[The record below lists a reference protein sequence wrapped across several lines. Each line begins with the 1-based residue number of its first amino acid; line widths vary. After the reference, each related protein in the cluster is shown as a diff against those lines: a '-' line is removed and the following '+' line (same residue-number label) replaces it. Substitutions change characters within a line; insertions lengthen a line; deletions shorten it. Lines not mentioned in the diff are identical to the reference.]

1 MISDDSNGN
10 LNCMSTWTTP
20 RPGLSILR
28 RGDAPIRSIQVYGQ
42 RCSGTNVLI
51 RSIEA
56 NLGRDAFT
64 EAYGFKHWFVPEQV
78 LFPRDVMV
86 LAVAR
91 DPVDWVRSLH
101 RQPWHAHPELKVL
114 GFSDFIRAPWH
125 SYWDREFWGV
135 EDDHPVL
142 GREML
147 HERCPDTGERFANPL
162 AKRTAKLRHWS
173 GLHDRAYHIAL
184 LAHDA
189 FVADPAG
196 VIADL
201 SAACQL
207 PMADPFISQD
217 SYKGQGKRP
226 FAPTAYPDISAADRA
241 HIYAW
246 LDPEVEARFGFDIP
260 VQQAEAAE

>member
-1 MISDDSNGN
+1 MISDDSHGN
-10 LNCMSTWTTP
+10 MNCMSTWTTP
-20 RPGLSILR
+20 RAGLSILR
-28 RGDAPIRSIQVYGQ
+28 RGDTPIRAIQVYGQ

-56 NLGRDAFT
+56 NLGPTAFT
-64 EAYGFKHWFVPEQV
+64 ESYGFKHWFVPEQV

-101 RQPWHAHPELKVL
+101 RQPWHAHPELKAL

-125 SYWDREFWGV
+125 SYWDKEFWGV

-173 GLHDRAYHIAL
+173 GLHDRAHHVAL
-184 LAHDA
+184 LSHEA

-201 SAACQL
+201 SAATGL
-207 PMADPFISQD
+207 PMADPFVSQD

-226 FAPTAYPDISAADRA
+226 FTPTAYADISDTDRA
-241 HIYAW
+241 HIHAW
-246 LDPEVEARFGFDIP
+246 LDPEVEARFGFTIP
-260 VQQAEAAE
+260 VPQAEAAE

>member
-1 MISDDSNGN
+1 MTS
-10 LNCMSTWTTP
+10 WTTP
-20 RPGLSILR
+20 RPGLSLLR

-64 EAYGFKHWFVPEQV
+64 EGYGFKHWFVPEQV

-101 RQPWHAHPELKVL
+101 RQPWHAHPDLKAL
-114 GFSDFIRAPWH
+114 DFSDFIRAPWH
-125 SYWDREFWGV
+125 SYWDHEFWGV

-147 HERCPDTGERFANPL
+147 HERCPATGRRFANAL

-173 GLHDRAYHIAL
+173 GLHNRAHHVAL
-184 LAHDA
+184 LGHDA
-189 FVADPAG
+189 FCADPAG

-201 SAACQL
+201 SAATGLAHAQ
-207 PMADPFISQD
+207 PYVPQD
-217 SYKGQGKRP
+217 SYKGQGHRP
-226 FAPTAYPDISAADRA
+226 FTPTVYPPLSAADLD
-241 HIYAW
+241 HIHAW
-246 LDPEVEARFGFDIP
+246 LDPEVEARFGFAIP
-260 VQQAEAAE
+260 EPQAVAAE

>member
-1 MISDDSNGN
+1 M
-10 LNCMSTWTTP
+10 
-20 RPGLSILR
+20 
-28 RGDAPIRSIQVYGQ
+28 
-42 RCSGTNVLI
+42 
-51 RSIEA
+51 
-56 NLGRDAFT
+56 
-64 EAYGFKHWFVPEQV
+64 PEQV
-78 LFPRDVMV
+78 LFPRDVLV

-101 RQPWHAHPELKVL
+101 RQPWHAHPELKAL

-173 GLHDRAYHIAL
+173 GLHDRAHHVAL
-184 LAHDA
+184 LSHEA

-201 SAACQL
+201 SAATGL
-207 PMADPFISQD
+207 AMADPFVAQD

-226 FAPTAYPDISAADRA
+226 FTPTAYAEISDADRA
-241 HIYAW
+241 HIHAW

-260 VQQAEAAE
+260 MPQAVAAE

>member
-1 MISDDSNGN
+1 MIQPQGRWHS
-10 LNCMSTWTTP
+10 P
-20 RPGLSILR
+20 RPGLTLLR
-28 RGDAPIRSIQVYGQ
+28 RGDEPVRAIQVYGQ

-51 RSIEA
+51 RAIEA

-64 EAYGFKHWFVPEQV
+64 EACGFKHWFVPEQI

-101 RQPWHAHPELKVL
+101 RQPWHAHPELKAL
-114 GFSDFIRAPWH
+114 GFSDFIRAEWH
-125 SYWDREFWGV
+125 SYWDTEFWGV
-135 EDDHPVL
+135 EGDHPVL

-147 HERCPDTGERFANPL
+147 HERCPTTGRRFANAL

-173 GLHDRAYHIAL
+173 ELHDRAHHVAL
-184 LAHDA
+184 LSHEA

-201 SAACQL
+201 SAATGIAQVG
-207 PMADPFISQD
+207 PYVAQD
-217 SYKGQGKRP
+217 SYKGQGHRP
-226 FAPTAYPDISAADRA
+226 FTPTAYAPVSDADLA
-241 HIYAW
+241 HIHAW

-260 VQQAEAAE
+260 GRQAQAAE